1 MPTIWENQRKGIE
14 SPLFYYTN
22 MIDKGLIAALVNE
35 KLTED
40 QFLVEVTVSSSN
52 VIHIMV
58 DSDTGI
64 SINQIVEISRFVE
77 DKLDREVED
86 FELSVFSAG
95 LSEPLRLVRQ
105 YKKNIGIDIDV
116 LLTNGQKLNG
126 LLKNADDQ
134 GIDLEVTTKEKAEGS
149 KKKEL
154 VTRVQRFEYSE
165 IKEAKQILKF

>member
-1 MPTIWENQRKGIE
+1 
-14 SPLFYYTN
+14 
-22 MIDKGLIAALVNE
+22 MIDKVKIAELVNE

-77 DKLDREVED
+77 SNLDREVED

-95 LSEPLRLVRQ
+95 LSEPLSLVRQ
-105 YKKNIGIDIDV
+105 YKKNIDKEIDV
-116 LLTNGQKLNG
+116 LLTSGQKLTG
-126 LLKNADDQ
+126 ILIKADDQ
-134 GIDLEVTTKEKAEGS
+134 GIDLEVTTKEKSEGS

-154 VTRVQRFEYSE
+154 VTRVHSLGYPE
-165 IKEAKQILKF
+165 IKEAKKVLKF